1 MCLGQ
6 TFENSASESGKSV
19 TGPGF
24 SQGDPEF
31 KKGQPA
37 PLILALENMVTRI
50 ARGIFGQKDVGDL
63 QSISY
68 RLQRDGYN
76 RPFKPSSTQSL
87 NDFGKRV

>member
-6 TFENSASESGKSV
+6 TFETQPQKSGKSV

-31 KKGQPA
+31 KKCQPT
-37 PLILALENMVTRI
+37 PLVLALENTVTRI

-68 RLQRDGYN
+68 WLQRDRYI
-76 RPFKPSSTQSL
+76 RPFKPSSTQV
-87 NDFGKRV
+87 FK